1 MSYSAAFVPSRRFL
15 TILTLLSPALLPGCG
30 GEGETGGRE
39 PSSQDPVTRE
49 ISFGPKDGHDLPP
62 TELDRVALGTMAP
75 DFTLRSLTGE
85 SHTLSQYRGR
95 KNVILVFYR
104 GHW

>member
-1 MSYSAAFVPSRRFL
+1 MPFFAALVPSRRFL
-15 TILTLLSPALLPGCG
+15 TVLTLLFPALLPGCG
-30 GEGETGGRE
+30 GEGETNGRD
-39 PSSQDPVTRE
+39 PSSRGPETPE
-49 ISFGPKDGHDLPP
+49 ISFGPKDGHDLSP
-62 TELDRVALGTMAP
+62 TELDRVAPGTMAP